1 MTRSSTNPETRPNT
15 DPIAFLQ
22 ATPKDRRHW
31 LHALGLGRY
40 IPLLSHLAN
49 TPANITGVARFLTH
63 PDRVK
68 FPDLRS
74 MDLSGLDL
82 SSVNLIRAQLHHASL
97 KGAKLCD
104 ADLIFA
110 NFSAADLTQAD
121 LSGATLNQTIW
132 NATIVEGCDLRG
144 AKGLTATLS
153 HQLAEKGAIVDTAGS
168 QSRTLKS

>member
-22 ATPKDRRHW
+22 ATPDDRRRW

-40 IPLLSHLAN
+40 TPLLSHLAN
-49 TPANITGVARFLTH
+49 TPANITGVARFITY

-82 SSVNLIRAQLHHASL
+82 SGVNLIRAQLHHATL
-97 KGAKLCD
+97 KGASLRE

-132 NATIVEGCDLRG
+132 DGTIVEGCDLRG

-153 HQLAEKGAIVDTAGS
+153 HQLAANGAIVDTAGS
-168 QSRTLKS
+168 QSRTLKG